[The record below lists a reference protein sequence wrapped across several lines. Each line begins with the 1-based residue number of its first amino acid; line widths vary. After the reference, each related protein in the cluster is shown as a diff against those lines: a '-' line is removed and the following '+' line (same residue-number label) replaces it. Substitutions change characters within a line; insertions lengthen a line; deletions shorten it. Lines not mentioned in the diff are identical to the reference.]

1 MSIQL
6 TVQQTPN
13 PNSVK
18 ITASESIFAGP
29 GSTSLKRG
37 EKTDHPLA
45 QALVEIEG
53 VDNIFG
59 MNDFVTVS
67 KEPEADWEEII
78 PKVEAIFNK
87 L

>member
-1 MSIQL
+1 MSIQI
-6 TVQQTPN
+6 TIQQTPN

-18 ITASESIFAGP
+18 IDVSEPIFTGP
-29 GSTSLKRG
+29 GSVSLKRG
-37 EKTDHPLA
+37 ETTDHPLA
-45 QALVEIEG
+45 QSLVEIEG

-67 KEPEADWEEII
+67 KEPEADWEDII
-78 PKVEAIFNK
+78 PQVEAVFNK

>member
-1 MSIQL
+1 MSIQF

-18 ITASESIFAGP
+18 INASESIFAGP

-37 EKTDHPLA
+37 EQTDHPLA
-45 QALVEIEG
+45 QALIEIEG

-67 KEPEADWEEII
+67 KEPDADWEEII
-78 PKVEAIFNK
+78 SKVEAVLNE